1 MAGKHVSKQRRTSN
15 RSGKTRT
22 STSART
28 PGNRRPFVVFVTL
41 VMFMTGTSALLLALS
56 RPPMTPDATR
66 ALYAVEPSSSLDLIF
81 NTQAPA
87 TAGRWQYIYVHHT
100 RTPEGNAQTL
110 ANMNGTPGLGDHF
123 VIGNGR
129 GAIDGEIQMGH
140 RWMQQL
146 QATPPAGAGYID
158 PACISIA
165 LIGDFDRALPTN
177 TQVQSLNQL
186 LATLQHRLK
195 IPADRVILRD
205 VPHSPAGIG
214 QYFPT
219 TAFRSQLIR

>member
-1 MAGKHVSKQRRTSN
+1 MAGKHVSKQRRASS

-22 STSART
+22 STGGSNPA
-28 PGNRRPFVVFVTL
+28 NRRPFVVFVTL

-56 RPPMTPDATR
+56 RPPLTPDA
-66 ALYAVEPSSSLDLIF
+66 AAQLYAVEPSSSLDVVF
-81 NTQAPA
+81 NTQPQASA
-87 TAGRWQYIYVHHT
+87 NRWQYIYVHHS
-100 RTPEGNAQTL
+100 RTPDGNARTL
-110 ANMNGTPGLGDHF
+110 ADANGSAAMGDHF

-129 GAIDGEIQMGH
+129 GAIDGEIQMTQ
-140 RWMQQL
+140 RWIQQ
-146 QATPPAGAGYID
+146 QAATPPAGAGYID
-158 PACISIA
+158 PACISIT

-205 VPHSPAGIG
+205 VPHSEAGIG

-219 TAFRSQLIR
+219 TAFRSQLIK

>member
-1 MAGKHVSKQRRTSN
+1 M
-15 RSGKTRT
+15 
-22 STSART
+22 
-28 PGNRRPFVVFVTL
+28 VFVTL
-41 VMFMTGTSALLLALS
+41 ILFMTGTSALLLALS
-56 RPPMTPDATR
+56 RPPMTPDATH
-66 ALYAVEPSSSLDLIF
+66 ALYAVEPSRSLDVIF

-87 TAGRWQYIYVHHT
+87 TASRWQYIYVHHT
-100 RTPEGNAQTL
+100 QTPNGNAQSL
-110 ANMNGTPGLGDHF
+110 AELNGSLGLGDHF

-129 GAIDGEIQMGH
+129 GAIDGEIQLSH

-165 LIGDFDRALPTN
+165 LVGDFDRALPTN
-177 TQVQSLNQL
+177 TQIQSLNQL

-195 IPADRVILRD
+195 IPAERVIFRD
-205 VPHSPAGIG
+205 VPQSAAGIG

-219 TAFRSQLIR
+219 TAFRSQLLK